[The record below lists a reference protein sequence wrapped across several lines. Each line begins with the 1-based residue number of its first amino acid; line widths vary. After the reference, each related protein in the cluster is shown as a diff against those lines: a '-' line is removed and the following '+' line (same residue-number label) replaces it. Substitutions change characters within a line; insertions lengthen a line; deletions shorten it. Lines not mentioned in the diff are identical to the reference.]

1 MKIRSVQRRRASDFY
16 SLLENPTFKFNK
28 FVVNLELQ
36 QTYKLFYSPFLKV
49 RIRRKSAKHFMQKR

>member
-36 QTYKLFYSPFLKV
+36 QTHELFYSPFLKV
-49 RIRRKSAKHFMQKR
+49 RFRRTSAKHLTKR